1 MTTSAAPRD
10 QSGPCSEC
18 RNSATLPRFLV
29 LVAVFATLGAFCSSL
44 AQERVSTPDDAP
56 LRLPPVTVNAA
67 EDPEFDATGMGSL
80 DEQLRD
86 EPFANDLIKPID
98 TQLDESMTAD
108 LGGELAAVAQPSP
121 ADRISGEERLNLRGF
136 PTPVMRN
143 GFVQLGI
150 SDYLNTA
157 RTVVIQGPLV
167 PVLGRAAPGGIQDMQ
182 TARPQAKERQR
193 FDVQF
198 TSLDRQRV
206 QLETTGPLVKK
217 KLWQRLAVDWQRR
230 TGPEQFTREEW
241 LSINTALT
249 WRHSRSASTLVSA
262 DYRQVSARVTPGIP
276 EYRPIGGLI
285 AGPYLPL
292 ALFNANGPDAAVRR
306 RAAVVGVQFD
316 GAPTK
321 TLALR
326 ANAEGW
332 WRDVVQDRFTTSVLS
347 LESGLFEGTREPRHV
362 EQPQHAFAA
371 QLELTNR
378 FKAFGA
384 DHKLLASA
392 SHTWGEYGREDRA
405 LPTAARDALPLSVR
419 RFNPFAPDY
428 YRPDYDAAVYSRIL
442 TDRTEYARY
451 TAFELS
457 DRAAFRRGRYVV
469 STGLRYDAV
478 SLRVED
484 RKVNAAFPR
493 VSDGAAQ
500 LSYHAGLNWQV
511 KPSRLLAFASI
522 STAFDPST
530 RVDARTGRIQ
540 DNETTLGYEA
550 GFKGRF
556 AKMGKGGAF
565 EYSTG
570 AFLLYNQHISRR
582 NPLYDDP
589 VFDPNQTQPQLVA
602 AGEERYQ
609 GVRAEARWQAT
620 PALSVSSRIVAMR
633 AITTASPDLPQEIG
647 RAISRLPALTSYLQ
661 VRYRQPG
668 PKGGPFVA
676 GTWQYLSNYVANYA
690 DTRRTFLKYPGY
702 GLLHAS
708 VGYSWRTPKR
718 TFEIEAGT
726 RNLLDRDLVA
736 SNARLGAQREFTFS
750 TRVIF

>member
-1 MTTSAAPRD
+1 MAARRAFLPFLLGSALALHA
-10 QSGPCSEC
+10 QT
-18 RNSATLPRFLV
+18 ATP
-29 LVAVFATLGAFCSSL
+29 AT
-44 AQERVSTPDDAP
+44 E
-56 LRLPPVTVNAA
+56 PPVHLDPLTVNATND
-67 EDPEFDATGMGSL
+67 DPDYDATGMGSL

-86 EPFANDLIKPID
+86 EPFANDLIQPVD
-98 TQLDESMTAD
+98 TQLDESMATD

-121 ADRISGEERLNLRGF
+121 ADRITGEERLNLRGF

-150 SDYLNTA
+150 NDALNTA

-182 TARPQAKERQR
+182 TARPQAKDRQR
-193 FDVQF
+193 FDAQF
-198 TSLDRQRV
+198 TSLDRQRSH
-206 QLETTGPLVKK
+206 LETTGPVVKK

-230 TGPEQFTREEW
+230 TGPEQFAHENW
-241 LSINTALT
+241 LSVSTALT

-262 DYRQVSARVTPGIP
+262 DYREIRARVTPGIP
-276 EYRPIGGLI
+276 EYRPHGGLI

-321 TLALR
+321 TLAVR

-332 WRDVVQDRFTTSVLS
+332 WRDVTQDRFTTSVLS
-347 LESGLFEGTREPRHV
+347 LDTGLFEGTREPRHL
-362 EQPQHAFAA
+362 EQPQHAFAL

-378 FKAFGA
+378 FRALGA
-384 DHKLLASA
+384 DHKLLASG

-405 LPTAARDALPLSVR
+405 LPTAVRDALPLSVR

-428 YRPDYDAAVYSRIL
+428 YRPDYDPAVYSRIL
-442 TDRTEYARY
+442 TDRTEHAGY

-457 DRAAFRRGRYVV
+457 DRAAFQRGRYVV

-478 SLRVED
+478 ALRVED
-484 RKVNAAFPR
+484 RRVGAAFPR

-550 GFKGRF
+550 GLKGRA
-556 AKMGKGGAF
+556 AKGAV

-570 AFLLYNQHISRR
+570 AFLLYNRHISRR

-589 VFDPNQTQPQLVA
+589 VFDANQTQPQLVA
-602 AGEERYQ
+602 AGEERFR

-620 PALSVSSRIVAMR
+620 PAVALSSRLVAMQ

-647 RAISRLPALTSYLQ
+647 RAISRLPAFTSYTQL
-661 VRYRQPG
+661 RYRKPG
-668 PKGGPFVA
+668 PAGGPFAA
-676 GTWQYLSNYVANYA
+676 GTWQYVSNYVANYA
-690 DTRRTFLKYPGY
+690 DARRTFLKFPGY

-708 VGYSWRTPKR
+708 AGYAWRTPKR
-718 TFEIEAGT
+718 TFEIEAGI
-726 RNLLDRDLVA
+726 RNVLDRDLLA
-736 SNARLGAQREFTFS
+736 SNARLGADRELTFS
-750 TRVIF
+750 TRLIF

>member
-1 MTTSAAPRD
+1 MPAHRRRLVLSLVLIAAAALHAQTAAP
-10 QSGPCSEC
+10 QPSEPAVKLDPLAVT
-18 RNSATLPRFLV
+18 AT
-29 LVAVFATLGAFCSSL
+29 S
-44 AQERVSTPDDAP
+44 
-56 LRLPPVTVNAA
+56 
-67 EDPEFDATGMGSL
+67 EDEGYDATGMGSL

-86 EPFANDLIKPID
+86 EPFANDLVKPVD
-98 TQLDESMTAD
+98 TQLDEAMATD

-121 ADRISGEERLNLRGF
+121 ADRITGEERLNLRGF

-150 SDYLNTA
+150 ADMLNTA

-182 TARPQAKERQR
+182 TARPQAKDRQR

-198 TSLDRQRV
+198 TSRDRQRL

-230 TGPEQFTREEW
+230 TGPEQFTQEQW
-241 LSINTALT
+241 LSVSTAVT

-262 DYRQVSARVTPGIP
+262 DYREVRAHVTPGIP
-276 EYRPIGGLI
+276 EYRAAGGRI

-306 RAAVVGVQFD
+306 RAAVIGVQFD
-316 GAPTK
+316 GAPTR
-321 TLALR
+321 TLAIR

-347 LESGLFEGTREPRHV
+347 LETGLFEGTREPRHI

-378 FKAFGA
+378 FRAFGA

-419 RFNPFAPDY
+419 RFNPLAPDY
-428 YRPDYDAAVYSRIL
+428 YRPDYDPAVFSRIL
-442 TDRTEYARY
+442 TDRTENAGY

-457 DRAAFRRGRYVV
+457 DRAAFQRGRYVV

-478 SLRVED
+478 TLRIED
-484 RKVNAAFPR
+484 RKAGAAFPR
-493 VSDGAAQ
+493 VSDRAAQ

-511 KPSRLLAFASI
+511 KPSRLLAFASV

-530 RVDARTGRIQ
+530 RVDSRTGRIQ

-550 GFKGRF
+550 GLKGRA
-556 AKMGKGGAF
+556 AKGAL
-565 EYSTG
+565 EYNTG

-602 AGEERYQ
+602 AGEERYK
-609 GVRAEARWQAT
+609 GARAELRWQAT
-620 PALSVSSRIVAMR
+620 PAVAVSSRVVAMR

-647 RAISRLPALTSYLQ
+647 RAISRLPAFTSYTQ
-661 VRYRQPG
+661 VRYRRPG
-668 PKGGPFVA
+668 PKGGPFA
-676 GTWQYLSNYVANYA
+676 AATWQYLSNYVANYA
-690 DTRRTFLKYPGY
+690 DARRTFLKFPGY
-702 GLLHAS
+702 GLAHAS
-708 VGYSWRTPKR
+708 AGYAWRTAKR
-718 TFEIEAGT
+718 TVELEAGV

-736 SNARLGAQREFTFS
+736 SNARLGADREFTFS

>member
-1 MTTSAAPRD
+1 MVARRAFLPVLLGTALAVHAQTVTP
-10 QSGPCSEC
+10 
-18 RNSATLPRFLV
+18 AT
-29 LVAVFATLGAFCSSL
+29 
-44 AQERVSTPDDAP
+44 E
-56 LRLPPVTVNAA
+56 PPVQLDPLTVNAA
-67 EDPEFDATGMGSL
+67 DDAEFDSTGMGSL

-86 EPFANDLIKPID
+86 EPFANDLIKPVD
-98 TQLDESMTAD
+98 TQLDENMATD

-121 ADRISGEERLNLRGF
+121 ADRITGEERLNLRGF
-136 PTPVMRN
+136 PTPIMRN

-182 TARPQAKERQR
+182 TARPQAKDRQR
-193 FDVQF
+193 FDLQF
-198 TSLDRQRV
+198 TSLQRQRA

-241 LSINTALT
+241 ISVNTALT

-262 DYRQVSARVTPGIP
+262 DYREVRAHVTPGIP
-276 EYRPIGGLI
+276 EYRPVGGLI

-292 ALFNANGPDAAVRR
+292 AYFNANGPDAAVRR

-326 ANAEGW
+326 ANVEGW
-332 WRDVVQDRFTTSVLS
+332 WRDVVQDRFTTSVLALS
-347 LESGLFEGTREPRHV
+347 TGLFEGTREPRHI

-384 DHKLLASA
+384 DHKLLASG

-405 LPTAARDALPLSVR
+405 LPTSARDALPLSVR
-419 RFNPFAPDY
+419 RFNPLAPDY
-428 YRPDYDAAVYSRIL
+428 YRPDYDPAVYSRIL
-442 TDRTEYARY
+442 TDRTEYAGY

-457 DRAAFRRGRYVV
+457 DRAAFRRGRYVI
-469 STGLRYDAV
+469 STGVRYDAV

-484 RKVNAAFPR
+484 RKAGAAFPR
-493 VSDGAAQ
+493 VSDRAAQ

-511 KPSRLLAFASI
+511 KPSRLLAFASV

-530 RVDARTGRIQ
+530 RVDSRTGRIQ

-550 GFKGRF
+550 GLKGR
-556 AKMGKGGAF
+556 AAKGGAF
-565 EYSTG
+565 EYSAS

-602 AGEERYQ
+602 AGEERYH
-609 GVRAEARWQAT
+609 GLRAEARWQAT
-620 PALSVSSRIVAMR
+620 PSIAISSRLVAMR

-647 RAISRLPALTSYLQ
+647 RAISRLPAFTNYTQL
-661 VRYRQPG
+661 RYRKPG
-668 PKGGPFVA
+668 PKGGPFAA
-676 GTWQYLSNYVANYA
+676 GTWQYVSNYVANYA
-690 DTRRTFLKYPGY
+690 DARRTFLKYPGY

-708 VGYSWRTPKR
+708 AGYSWRTPKR

>member
-1 MTTSAAPRD
+1 MVARRAF
-10 QSGPCSEC
+10 
-18 RNSATLPRFLV
+18 LPV
-29 LVAVFATLGAFCSSL
+29 LLGAFL
-44 AQERVSTPDDAP
+44 ALRAQTVTPATE
-56 LRLPPVTVNAA
+56 PPVQLEPLTVNAA
-67 EDPEFDATGMGSL
+67 DDAEYDATGMGSL

-86 EPFANDLIKPID
+86 EPFANDLTKPVD
-98 TQLDESMTAD
+98 TQLEENMVAD

-121 ADRISGEERLNLRGF
+121 ADRITGEERLNLRGF
-136 PTPVMRN
+136 PTPIMRN
-143 GFVQLGI
+143 GFAQLGI
-150 SDYLNTA
+150 TDYLNTA

-182 TARPQAKERQR
+182 TARPQAKDRQR
-193 FDVQF
+193 FDAQF
-198 TSLDRQRV
+198 SSRDRQRL

-217 KLWQRLAVDWQRR
+217 KFWQRLAVDWQRR

-241 LSINTALT
+241 VSVSTALT

-262 DYRQVSARVTPGIP
+262 DYREVRAHVTPGIP
-276 EYRPIGGLI
+276 EFRPVGGLI

-292 ALFNANGPDAAVRR
+292 AYFNANGPDAAVRR

-332 WRDVVQDRFTTSVLS
+332 WRDVVQDRFTTSVLALS
-347 LESGLFEGTREPRHV
+347 TGLFEGTREPRHI

-384 DHKLLASA
+384 DHKLLGSA

-405 LPTAARDALPLSVR
+405 LPTSARDALPLSVR

-428 YRPDYDAAVYSRIL
+428 YRPDYDPAVYSRIL
-442 TDRTEYARY
+442 TDRTEYAGY

-457 DRAAFRRGRYVV
+457 DRAAFQRGRYVV

-484 RKVNAAFPR
+484 RKAGAAFPR
-493 VSDGAAQ
+493 VSDRAAQ

-511 KPSRLLAFASI
+511 KPSRLLAFASV

-550 GFKGRF
+550 GLKGR
-556 AKMGKGGAF
+556 AAKGGAF
-565 EYSTG
+565 EYSAS

-602 AGEERYQ
+602 AGEERYH
-609 GVRAEARWQAT
+609 GLRAEARWQAT
-620 PALSVSSRIVAMR
+620 PAVAISSRLVAMR

-647 RAISRLPALTSYLQ
+647 RAISRLPAFTNYTQL
-661 VRYRQPG
+661 RYRKPG
-668 PKGGPFVA
+668 PKGGPFAA
-676 GTWQYLSNYVANYA
+676 GTWQYVSNYVANYA
-690 DTRRTFLKYPGY
+690 DPRRTFLKYPGY

-708 VGYSWRTPKR
+708 AGYSWRTPKR
-718 TFEIEAGT
+718 TFEIEAGI

-736 SNARLGAQREFTFS
+736 SNARLGAQREFTFG

>member
-1 MTTSAAPRD
+1 MVARRAFLPFLFLL
-10 QSGPCSEC
+10 G
-18 RNSATLPRFLV
+18 ATLVVQAQTTAP
-29 LVAVFATLGAFCSSL
+29 AT
-44 AQERVSTPDDAP
+44 E
-56 LRLPPVTVNAA
+56 PPVQLDPLTVNAA
-67 EDPEFDATGMGSL
+67 DDAEFDATGMGSL

-86 EPFANDLIKPID
+86 EPFANDLIKPVD
-98 TQLDESMTAD
+98 TQLDENMATD

-121 ADRISGEERLNLRGF
+121 ADRITGEERLNLRGF
-136 PTPVMRN
+136 PTPIMRN

-182 TARPQAKERQR
+182 TARPQAKDRQR
-193 FDVQF
+193 FDLQF
-198 TSLDRQRV
+198 TSLQRQRA

-241 LSINTALT
+241 ISISSALT
-249 WRHSRSASTLVSA
+249 WRHSRAASTLVSA
-262 DYRQVSARVTPGIP
+262 DYREVRAHVTPGIP
-276 EYRPIGGLI
+276 EYRPVGGLI

-292 ALFNANGPDAAVRR
+292 AFFNANGPDAAVRR

-347 LESGLFEGTREPRHV
+347 LGTGLFEGTREPRHI
-362 EQPQHAFAA
+362 EQPQHAFAT

-384 DHKLLASA
+384 DHKLLASG

-405 LPTAARDALPLSVR
+405 LPTSARDALPLSVR
-419 RFNPFAPDY
+419 RFNPLAPDY
-428 YRPDYDAAVYSRIL
+428 YRPDYDPAVYSRIL
-442 TDRTEYARY
+442 TNRTEYARY

-457 DRAAFRRGRYVV
+457 DRAAFRRGRYVL
-469 STGLRYDAV
+469 STGVRYDAV

-484 RKVNAAFPR
+484 RKAGAAFPR
-493 VSDGAAQ
+493 VSDRAAQ

-511 KPSRLLAFASI
+511 KPSRLLAFASL

-550 GFKGRF
+550 GLKGRA
-556 AKMGKGGAF
+556 AKNGAV
-565 EYSTG
+565 EYSSS

-589 VFDPNQTQPQLVA
+589 IFDPNQTQPQLVA
-602 AGEERYQ
+602 AGEERYH
-609 GVRAEARWQAT
+609 GVRAEVRWQVT
-620 PALSVSSRIVAMR
+620 PAVALSSRLVAMR

-647 RAISRLPALTSYLQ
+647 RAISRLPAFTNYTQL
-661 VRYRQPG
+661 RYRKPG
-668 PKGGPFVA
+668 PKGGPFAA
-676 GTWQYLSNYVANYA
+676 GTWQYVSNYVANYA
-690 DTRRTFLKYPGY
+690 DARRTFLKYPGY
-702 GLLHAS
+702 GLVHAS
-708 VGYSWRTPKR
+708 AGYSWRTPKR
-718 TFEIEAGT
+718 TFEIEVGT

>member
-1 MTTSAAPRD
+1 MFVRRALLVLALGATVILPAQTAAP
-10 QSGPCSEC
+10 PAAE
-18 RNSATLPRFLV
+18 P
-29 LVAVFATLGAFCSSL
+29 AVKL
-44 AQERVSTPDDAP
+44 DP
-56 LRLPPVTVNAA
+56 LTVNATN
-67 EDPEFDATGMGSL
+67 EDENFDATGMGSL
-80 DEQLRD
+80 DEQMRD
-86 EPFANDLIKPID
+86 EPFANDLIQPVD
-98 TQLDESMTAD
+98 TQLDEPMATD
-108 LGGELAAVAQPSP
+108 LGSELAAVAQPSP
-121 ADRISGEERLNLRGF
+121 ADRITGEERLNLRGF
-136 PTPVMRN
+136 PTPIMRN

-150 SDYLNTA
+150 NDYLNTA
-157 RTVVIQGPLV
+157 RTVVIQGPLI

-182 TARPQAKERQR
+182 TARPQAKDRQR
-193 FDVQF
+193 FETQF
-198 TSLDRQRV
+198 TSRDRQRA
-206 QLETTGPLVKK
+206 QLETTGPIVRK

-230 TGPEQFTREEW
+230 AGPEQFAHEES
-241 LSINTALT
+241 LSISTALT

-262 DYRQVSARVTPGIP
+262 DYREVRAQVTPGIP
-276 EYRPIGGLI
+276 EFRPIGGLI

-306 RAAVVGVQFD
+306 RAAVFGVQFD

-321 TLALR
+321 TLAVR

-378 FKAFGA
+378 FRAFGA
-384 DHKLLASA
+384 DHKFLVSA

-419 RFNPFAPDY
+419 HFNPFAPDY
-428 YRPDYDAAVYSRIL
+428 CRPDYDSAIYSRIL
-442 TDRTEYARY
+442 TDRTENAGY

-457 DRAAFRRGRYVV
+457 DRAAFQRGRYVV
-469 STGLRYDAV
+469 STGVRYDAV
-478 SLRVED
+478 TLDVED
-484 RKVNAAFPR
+484 RKVGAAFPR
-493 VSDGAAQ
+493 VSDRAAQ
-500 LSYHAGLNWQV
+500 LSYHAGLNWQI
-511 KPSRLLAFASI
+511 KPSRVLAFASV

-550 GFKGRF
+550 GLKGRA
-556 AKMGKGGAF
+556 AKGAV

-589 VFDPNQTQPQLVA
+589 IFDPNQTQPQLVA

-609 GVRAEARWQAT
+609 GARAELRWQAT
-620 PALSVSSRIVAMR
+620 PAVAVSSRVVAMR

-647 RAISRLPALTSYLQ
+647 RAISRLPAFTNYTQ
-661 VRYRQPG
+661 VRYRRPG
-668 PKGGPFVA
+668 PNGGPFAVA
-676 GTWQYLSNYVANYA
+676 TWQYLSNYVANYA
-690 DTRRTFLKYPGY
+690 DARRTFLKFPGY
-702 GLLHAS
+702 GLAHAS
-708 VGYSWRTPKR
+708 AGYSWRTPKR
-718 TFEIEAGT
+718 TFEIEAGV
-726 RNLLDRDLVA
+726 RNVFDRDLVA

>member
-1 MTTSAAPRD
+1 MVARRAFLPVLLGTTLVVYAQTVTP
-10 QSGPCSEC
+10 
-18 RNSATLPRFLV
+18 AT
-29 LVAVFATLGAFCSSL
+29 
-44 AQERVSTPDDAP
+44 E
-56 LRLPPVTVNAA
+56 PPVQLDPLTVNAA
-67 EDPEFDATGMGSL
+67 DDAEFDATGMGSL

-86 EPFANDLIKPID
+86 EPFANDLIKPVD
-98 TQLDESMTAD
+98 TQLDENMATD

-121 ADRISGEERLNLRGF
+121 ADRITGEERLNLRGF
-136 PTPVMRN
+136 PTPIMRN

-182 TARPQAKERQR
+182 TARPQAKDRQR
-193 FDVQF
+193 FDLQF
-198 TSLDRQRV
+198 TSLHRQRA

-230 TGPEQFTREEW
+230 SGPEQFTREN
-241 LSINTALT
+241 SISISTALT

-262 DYRQVSARVTPGIP
+262 DYREVRAHVTPGIP
-276 EYRPIGGLI
+276 EYRPVGGLI

-292 ALFNANGPDAAVRR
+292 AYFNANGPDAAVRR

-332 WRDVVQDRFTTSVLS
+332 WRDVVQDRFTTSVLALS
-347 LESGLFEGTREPRHV
+347 TGLFEGTREPRHI

-384 DHKLLASA
+384 DHKLLASG

-405 LPTAARDALPLSVR
+405 LPASARDALPLSVR
-419 RFNPFAPDY
+419 RFNPLAPDY
-428 YRPDYDAAVYSRIL
+428 YRPDYDPSVYSRIL

-457 DRAAFRRGRYVV
+457 DRAAFQRGRYVL

-484 RKVNAAFPR
+484 RKTGAAFPR
-493 VSDGAAQ
+493 VSDRAAQ

-511 KPSRLLAFASI
+511 KPSRLLAFASM

-550 GFKGRF
+550 GLKGR
-556 AKMGKGGAF
+556 AAKGGAF
-565 EYSTG
+565 EYSAS

-602 AGEERYQ
+602 AGEERYH

-620 PALSVSSRIVAMR
+620 PAIAISSRLVAMR

-647 RAISRLPALTSYLQ
+647 RAISRLPAFTNYTQL
-661 VRYRQPG
+661 RYRKPG
-668 PKGGPFVA
+668 PKGGPFAA
-676 GTWQYLSNYVANYA
+676 GTWQYVSNYVANYA

-708 VGYSWRTPKR
+708 TGYSWRTPKR
-718 TFEIEAGT
+718 TFEIEAGV